1 MAEGSAEVM
10 LIGLSGYAR
19 SGKDTM
25 AELLCLNYSFSRL
38 SFADPM
44 RDAVYKLNPLIDG
57 TTRLAD
63 LVDDYGWDVA
73 KSKDEARRLLQ
84 VFGTEVGREMFGGNF
99 WIDQAFKQIDPA
111 ANVVIADVRFPNEAD
126 AIKARGGTVI
136 RINRHNLSAVNSHK
150 SEHAMDNYM
159 FNHVIYND
167 GTLDDL
173 ADNVFMLMRSVFKL

>member
-1 MAEGSAEVM
+1 M

-25 AELLCLNYSFSRL
+25 AELLCLNYDFNRI

-44 RDAVYKLNPLIDG
+44 RDAMYKLNPYVDG
-57 TTRLAD
+57 VIRLAD
-63 LVDDYGWDVA
+63 LVDDHGWDVA

-126 AIKARGGTVI
+126 AIKARGGQVVRVNRKDI
-136 RINRHNLSAVNSHK
+136 KAVNRHA

-173 ADNVFMLMRSVFKL
+173 ADNVFMLMRSAFKL

>member
-1 MAEGSAEVM
+1 M

-19 SGKDTM
+19 SGKDAT
-25 AELLCLNYSFSRL
+25 AELLCLNYEFKRL

-44 RDAVYKLNPLIDG
+44 RNAIYKLNPICSERG
-57 TTRLAD
+57 RVAD
-63 LVDDYGWDVA
+63 VVDEYGWEIA
-73 KSKDEARRLLQ
+73 KATPEVRRLLQ

-136 RINRHNLSAVNSHK
+136 RINRHNLSAVNGHK
-150 SEHAMDNYM
+150 SEHALDNYM
-159 FNHVIYND
+159 FDHVIYND

-173 ADNVFMLMRSVFKL
+173 ADNVFMLMRSAFKL